1 MPRSSWISDL
11 HWVRTAKQPRGRRT
25 LGRLLDAAE
34 ELISEKGIEDTTV
47 ADVAARAGCSVGAF
61 YHHFRDKG
69 ALLRVLLDRLGQEF
83 RETMRAAVDP
93 GRWEGATIA
102 EILEAYLQFSI
113 EMGRE
118 WAGLQRAKLVLSLR
132 DPAFGEKSFELQR
145 ELGARLREL
154 LLARK
159 DEVGHRDPYL
169 AIDFALEQLRSMLM
183 MRLDGALLRAG
194 LESTT
199 DADFVREAI
208 WSVCSYM
215 QIPSPPTP
223 EYLG

>member
-1 MPRSSWISDL
+1 VARSSWISDL
-11 HWVRTAKQPRGRRT
+11 HWVRTAKQPRSRRT

-69 ALLRVLLDRLGQEF
+69 ALLRVLLDRLAGEF

-93 GRWEGATIA
+93 NRWEGATIS

-113 EMGRE
+113 EIGRE
-118 WAGLQRAKLVLSLR
+118 RAGLQRAKLALALR
-132 DPAFGEKSFELQR
+132 DPAFAEKSFELQR

-154 LLARK
+154 LLARRE
-159 DEVGHRDPYL
+159 EVGHRDPAL
-169 AIDFALEQLRSMLM
+169 AIDFALEQLGSMLM
-183 MRLDGALLRAG
+183 MRLDGILLRAG
-194 LESTT
+194 LESTS

-208 WSVCSYM
+208 ASVCAYM
-215 QIPSPPTP
+215 QILPPPAP
-223 EYLG
+223 EHLR

>member
-1 MPRSSWISDL
+1 
-11 HWVRTAKQPRGRRT
+11 
-25 LGRLLDAAE
+25 
-34 ELISEKGIEDTTV
+34 
-47 ADVAARAGCSVGAF
+47 
-61 YHHFRDKG
+61 
-69 ALLRVLLDRLGQEF
+69 VLLDRLGREF

-93 GRWEGATIA
+93 KRWEGATIA

-118 WAGLQRAKLVLSLR
+118 RAGLQRAKLALALR
-132 DPAFGEKSFELQR
+132 DPAFGEEVFELQR

-159 DEVGHRDPYL
+159 GEVGHREPSL

-183 MRLDGALLRAG
+183 MRLDGDLLRTG

-208 WSVCSYM
+208 ASACAYM
-215 QIPSPPTP
+215 QIVPSPPRSRSD
-223 EYLG
+223 EGRRIC

>member
-1 MPRSSWISDL
+1 
-11 HWVRTAKQPRGRRT
+11 VRTAKQPRGRRT

-69 ALLRVLLDRLGQEF
+69 ALLRMLLDRLGQEF
-83 RETMRAAVDP
+83 RETMRVAVDP
-93 GRWEGATIA
+93 KRWEGATIA

-118 WAGLQRAKLVLSLR
+118 RAGLQRARLALALR
-132 DPAFGEKSFELQR
+132 DSAFGERSFELQR

-159 DEVGHRDPYL
+159 GEVGHRDPVL
-169 AIDFALEQLRSMLM
+169 AIDFALEQLGSMLM
-183 MRLDGALLRAG
+183 MRLDGVLLRAG
-194 LESTT
+194 LESTS

-208 WSVCSYM
+208 ESVCAYM
-215 QIPSPPTP
+215 QVPPP
-223 EYLG
+223 RSAEYLR

>member
-11 HWVRTAKQPRGRRT
+11 HWVRTAKQTRGQRT
-25 LGRLLDAAE
+25 VGRLLDAAE

-102 EILEAYLQFSI
+102 EILEAYLQFAI

-118 WAGLQRAKLVLSLR
+118 RAGLQRAKLVLAFR

-145 ELGARLREL
+145 ELGVRLRAL

-159 DEVGHRDPYL
+159 GEVGHRDPSL

-183 MRLDGALLRAG
+183 MRLDGPLLRAG
-194 LESTT
+194 LESTS

-208 WSVCSYM
+208 ESVCAYM
-215 QIPSPPTP
+215 QIPPPPTAD
-223 EYLG
+223 YHR

>member
-1 MPRSSWISDL
+1 VPRSSWISDL

-34 ELISEKGIEDTTV
+34 ELLSEKGIEDTTV

-118 WAGLQRAKLVLSLR
+118 RAGLQRAKLVLSLR

-159 DEVGHRDPYL
+159 DEVGHCDPYL

-208 WSVCSYM
+208 WSVCAYLK
-215 QIPSPPTP
+215 IPPPPTP

>member
-1 MPRSSWISDL
+1 VARSSWISDL
-11 HWVRTAKQPRGRRT
+11 HWVRTAKQPRGQRT
-25 LGRLLDAAE
+25 VSRLLDAAE
-34 ELISEKGIEDTTV
+34 ELISQKGIEDTTV

-69 ALLRVLLDRLGQEF
+69 ALLRVLLDRLGREF

-93 GRWEGATIA
+93 RRWQGATIA

-118 WAGLQRAKLVLSLR
+118 RAGLHRAQLLLSLR
-132 DPAFGEKSFELQR
+132 DAAFGEESFELQR

-154 LLARK
+154 LLARRE
-159 DEVGHRDPYL
+159 EVGHREPPL
-169 AIDFALEQLRSMLM
+169 AIDFVLEQLRSMLM

-194 LESTT
+194 LETT
-199 DADFVREAI
+199 SDADFVREAI
-208 WSVCSYM
+208 ASVCAYM
-215 QIPSPPTP
+215 QIPSPPTAECLP
-223 EYLG
+223 